1 MDIQRVSNSLFL
13 IWIALTMQDDS
24 ARKRG
29 NGKAPE
35 FASFE
40 IHKSMIELWNINKL
54 TVAPTKTEVGK
65 LQTRVAQ

>member
-1 MDIQRVSNSLFL
+1 
-13 IWIALTMQDDS
+13 MQDDS

-35 FASFE
+35 LASFE

-54 TVAPTKTEVGK
+54 TAAPTKTEAGK
-65 LQTRVAQ
+65 SQTRVAQ